1 VATFTGGF
9 PSSIKK
15 EREVS
20 LLRLEGVRKGFRR
33 GREEVLALDGV
44 DLCLD
49 AGGLTALVGPSGSG
63 KSTLL
68 HLSGGLDKPDAGRIL
83 LEDRDLA
90 TLSAGDRAQLRR
102 RQIGLVFQ
110 FFHLIPTLNVTEN
123 VELPLILDGARKTNG
138 RVGDLL
144 ERVGLAHRSD
154 HLPGELSGGEMQ
166 RAAIA
171 RALVARPRLLLADEP
186 TGNLDSATGSEI
198 LDLLCQQ
205 VAEEGTALLMVTHDL
220 NAAKKAKQ
228 VLHLRDGRLAK
239 K

>member
-1 VATFTGGF
+1 VPTFTGGF
-9 PSSIKK
+9 AGSIKK
-15 EREVS
+15 KRDVG

-49 AGGLTALVGPSGSG
+49 AGGFTALVGPSGSG

-102 RQIGLVFQ
+102 RQVGFVFQ
-110 FFHLIPTLNVTEN
+110 FFHLIPTLTVAEN

-144 ERVGLAHRSD
+144 GRVGLAHRAD

-186 TGNLDSATGSEI
+186 TGNLDSTTGTEI

-205 VAEEGTALLMVTHDL
+205 VSEEGTALLMVTHDL
-220 NAAKKAKQ
+220 GATKKAKQ
-228 VLHLRDGRLAK
+228 VLHLRDGRLARK
-239 K
+239 